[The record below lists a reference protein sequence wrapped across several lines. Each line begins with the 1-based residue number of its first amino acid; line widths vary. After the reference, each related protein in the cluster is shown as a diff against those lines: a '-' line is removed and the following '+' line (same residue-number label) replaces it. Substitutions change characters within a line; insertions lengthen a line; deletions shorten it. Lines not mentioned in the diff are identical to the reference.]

1 MTDVPPYFD
10 LLWPTLQAAKALGG
24 SASIQELDAT
34 VIEREGYP
42 PEMQAILHKGGPQT
56 KLQYRLY
63 WARSIL
69 KNMGLLTKSGTGV
82 WSVTPLG
89 ETITE
94 PEMRP
99 RYSET
104 ESARRKDERE
114 LKKKSNNHQPESDT
128 VEAIEDD
135 IEHEVES
142 EGDWKDELLDTLIAM
157 TPSGFERL
165 AQRLLR
171 ESGFSS
177 VKVTGKSGDGGIDGL
192 GVYQMSLLTF
202 PVFFQCK
209 RYKGSVGSGA
219 VRDFRGAMAGRGDKG
234 LLITTG
240 NFTNDAYA
248 EAKRDGAPSIDLIDG
263 SSLCDLLKE
272 IGLGVTTEVVERVTV
287 HPEFFQS
294 LEPNKI
300 Q

>member
-1 MTDVPPYFD
+1 VTDVPPYFD

-24 SASIQELDAT
+24 SASIQELDAA
-34 VIEREGYP
+34 VIDREGYP
-42 PEMQAILHKGGPQT
+42 PEMQEILHKDGPQT

-63 WARSIL
+63 WARTIL
-69 KNMGLLTKSGTGV
+69 KNMGLLTKSGSGV
-82 WSVTPLG
+82 WSVTAMG
-89 ETITE
+89 QNITE
-94 PEMRP
+94 SEMRP

-104 ESARRKDERE
+104 ESARRKGERKRKLGESEQMTPSAVDVEDE
-114 LKKKSNNHQPESDT
+114 
-128 VEAIEDD
+128 IE
-135 IEHEVES
+135 EEVES
-142 EGDWKDELLDTLIAM
+142 ESVWKDELLETLLAM
-157 TPSGFERL
+157 TPAGFERL

-209 RYKGSVGSGA
+209 RYRGSVGAPA

-263 SSLCDLLKE
+263 SSLCDLLKKKE
-272 IGLGVTTEVVERVTV
+272 LGVATETVEQVTIKA
-287 HPEFFQS
+287 EFFQS
-294 LEPNKI
+294 LEPSTN